1 MTETL
6 DALDYHERTK
16 HSVYSV
22 QTSRHFLDWDNQP
35 LPFKIYTTLE
45 PIALPRDFAA
55 PASAA
60 PCFPSL
66 RELARLLHF
75 SAGITRTRV
84 YPGGQKHFFRAA
96 ACTGAL
102 YHIDLYVL
110 CGDLDGLAAGVY
122 HFSPHDFSLRR
133 LRAGDHRQVLIH
145 ASGGE
150 AALAGAPLAIV
161 CTSTFWR
168 NSWKY
173 QSRAYRHCFWDTG
186 TILANL
192 LALTAA
198 ARIPTRLVVGFADG
212 PVNELLGLDTA
223 VEAAL
228 CCVALGDAAPP
239 APPAPALPTLTYE
252 TMPLSAHP
260 LDYPAIRA
268 AHAGSSLADPA
279 VVCDWRRATFT
290 PERPPPRRS
299 LRPLEPTSEQ
309 EVALS
314 VEEGITR
321 RGSARRFARAAI
333 TFAQL
338 SRLLRAATREI
349 AADFHPEAA
358 AKSALWNDLYL
369 IVHAV
374 DDLEPGA
381 YVYLPDAAALE
392 LLRAGD
398 FRGEAGHLDLG
409 QELAADASVNFYALC
424 DLEQVVARFG
434 NRGYRAASLEAAIL
448 GGRIYL
454 SAYRQ
459 RLAATGL
466 TFFDDEVTAFFSP
479 HAAGKAVLFLTAV
492 GHALPSR

>member
-55 PASAA
+55 PATNA
-60 PCFPSL
+60 PCFPGL

-84 YPGGQKHFFRAA
+84 YPGGQEHSFRAA

-122 HFSPHDFSLRR
+122 HFAPHDFSLRR
-133 LRAGDHRQVLIH
+133 LRAGDHRQVLIE

-161 CTSTFWR
+161 CASTFWR

-198 ARIPTRLVVGFADG
+198 GRIPTRLVVGFADA
-212 PVNELLGLDTA
+212 PVNDLLGLDTA
-223 VEAAL
+223 VEAAV
-228 CCVALGDAAPP
+228 CCVALGSDAPP
-239 APPAPALPTLTYE
+239 APPAPALTPLTYE

-268 AHAGSSLADPA
+268 AHAGSSLADA
-279 VVCDWRRATFT
+279 TVVCDWRRATFT
-290 PERPPPRRS
+290 PERPPPRHP
-299 LRPLEPTSEQ
+299 LRPLQPTPEH
-309 EVALS
+309 EVARS
-314 VEEGITR
+314 VEEGIAR
-321 RGSARRFARAAI
+321 RGSARRFARTAM

-338 SRLLRAATREI
+338 SRLLREATREI
-349 AADFHPEAA
+349 AADFHATAA
-358 AKSALWNDLYL
+358 ASRLWNDLYL

-434 NRGYRAASLEAAIL
+434 NRGYRAASLEAGIL

-459 RLAATGL
+459 RLTATGL

-492 GHALPSR
+492 GRALPSR